1 MAAEK
6 NFENRVKRYLQ
17 SVGIYPLG
25 CAADRMTIQPIGYYE
40 KRWGGGYSKA
50 GLPDLHIVC
59 NAINLDVEL
68 KAPIGRPSDL
78 QKHTISQI
86 NHAGSIGIILWPDGF
101 DEFQQIMEGVIE
113 CSSHI
118 PALSALKRVHGSS
131 KCSMWTG

>member
-25 CAADRMTIQPIGYYE
+25 CASDKRTNQAIGYYE

-59 NAINLDVEL
+59 NGINLDVEL
-68 KAPIGRPSDL
+68 KAPTGRPSDL
-78 QKHTISQI
+78 QKHTVSQI
-86 NHAGSIGIILWPDGF
+86 NQCGSIGIILWPDGF
-101 DEFQQIMEGVIE
+101 EDFKKIMEGVIE
-113 CSSHI
+113 CNSPI
-118 PALSALKRVHGSS
+118 AALNALKRVHASS
-131 KCSMWTG
+131 KCSIWTN